1 MKHMLI
7 KAVGLVAVTAMP
19 GCATVYRVSESAPEP
34 VPVPAPG
41 RPAVRNP
48 AVSVKA
54 KSADNFAHNL
64 AASMQASVER
74 DLAARGFDVNAKG
87 KVDKNVSM
95 SVSRHETAR
104 LSDWR
109 LYEGVAD
116 VRIMDASSGKLLASN
131 LFKATGE
138 RAVDERKAEATVD
151 TKLSRQV
158 SQWLGTAL
166 PAQKVQLPPGP
177 PPPGHVTATIAIR
190 PASLSE
196 DPMDVLRV
204 QRRFMD
210 VVAGHPGVVSC
221 TLAGESPAYREFAFR
236 VVYEPN
242 SFPLGL
248 LNTIVLDM
256 PYLGD
261 GVKLEITR

>member
-7 KAVGLVAVTAMP
+7 NAVGLVAVSAMS

-34 VPVPAPG
+34 VAVPAPG
-41 RPAVRNP
+41 RPAMRNP

-54 KSADNFAHNL
+54 KATDNFAHNL

-74 DLAARGFDVNAKG
+74 DLASRGFDVSAKG

-109 LYEGVAD
+109 IYEGSAD

-138 RAVDERKAEATVD
+138 RSVDERKAEAVKNCLEGCITNMVPGSILQMHPD
-151 TKLSRQV
+151 CQV
-158 SQWLGTAL
+158 FIDP
-166 PAQKVQLPPGP
+166 PA
-177 PPPGHVTATIAIR
+177 
-190 PASLSE
+190 ASL
-196 DPMDVLRV
+196 
-204 QRRFMD
+204 
-210 VVAGHPGVVSC
+210 
-221 TLAGESPAYREFAFR
+221 LA
-236 VVYEPN
+236 
-242 SFPLGL
+242 
-248 LNTIVLDM
+248 
-256 PYLGD
+256 
-261 GVKLEITR
+261 K

>member
-7 KAVGLVAVTAMP
+7 NAVGLVAVTAMS
-19 GCATVYRVSESAPEP
+19 GCATVYRVSESVPEP

-41 RPAVRNP
+41 RPAMRNP

-54 KSADNFAHNL
+54 KAADSFAHNL

-74 DLAARGFDVNAKG
+74 DLVAKGFDVNAKG
-87 KVDKNVSM
+87 KVDKNVTM

-109 LYEGVAD
+109 LYEGVVD
-116 VRIMDASSGKLLASN
+116 IRIMDASSGKLLSGN
-131 LFKATGE
+131 SFKATGE

-151 TKLSRQV
+151 AKLSRQV
-158 SQWLGTAL
+158 SQWLGTVL

-177 PPPGHVTATIAIR
+177 PPPGHVTATVTIR

-196 DPMDVLRV
+196 DPMDVLKV

-221 TLAGESPAYREFAFR
+221 TLAGETSALREFAFR
-236 VVYEPN
+236 VVYEPR
-242 SFPLGL
+242 SFPIGF
-248 LNTIVLDM
+248 LNTIVLDT
-256 PYLGD
+256 PYLDD
-261 GVKLEITR
+261 GVKLEISR